1 MNISNNEDF
10 AVLVSY
16 ASMDDGGEW
25 QVTVLLLL
33 FCGDTTEAT
42 HYSLVAIIAA
52 EGGNNYHR
60 GRYYNC

>member
-25 QVTVLLLL
+25 QVTVLL
-33 FCGDTTEAT
+33 FCGDMTEAT
-42 HYSLVAIIAA
+42 HSLVAIIA
-52 EGGNNYHR
+52 EGGNDYHR